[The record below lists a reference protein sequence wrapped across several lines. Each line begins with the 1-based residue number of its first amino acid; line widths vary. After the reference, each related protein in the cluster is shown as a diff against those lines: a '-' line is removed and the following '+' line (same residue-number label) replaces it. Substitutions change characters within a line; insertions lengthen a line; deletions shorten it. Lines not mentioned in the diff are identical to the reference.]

1 MVVKMQVVLIT
12 GISGSGK
19 SVALNALE
27 DAGYFCVDNLP
38 PVLLPELVKTRME
51 EKADRLAVAVDSR
64 SAGSLSSL
72 PKTIQS
78 LKDDGHDVH
87 VFFLTSDTNSLIT
100 RFSET
105 RRSHPLSHKNH
116 PAVPDEDN
124 RPLVE
129 AIRAEREMMADIQD
143 ISNVIDT
150 SNSRANDLR
159 NRIKKLVKIKQAPM
173 ILQFES
179 FGFKYG
185 VPLDSDL
192 MFDVRM
198 LPNPHY
204 DLALRP
210 LTGKDKPVQD
220 YLETHPEVGQLLED
234 IRKFIEKWLPTYQ
247 QDNRSYLTIA
257 VGCTGGQHRSVYIVE
272 RLAAYFSKTREIVI
286 RHRELPSE

>member
-1 MVVKMQVVLIT
+1 MQIVLIT

-38 PVLLPELVKTRME
+38 PVLLPELVNARINE
-51 EKADRLAVAVDSR
+51 NADHLAVAVDSR
-64 SAGSLSSL
+64 SAGTLSSL

-78 LKDDGHDVH
+78 LKDAGHDVH
-87 VFFLTSDTNSLIT
+87 VFFLTSDTNSLIA

-105 RRSHPLSHKNH
+105 RRSHPLSHKSH
-116 PAVPDEDN
+116 PAMPDEDN
-124 RPLVE
+124 RTLVE
-129 AIRAEREMMADIQD
+129 AIRAEREMLADIQD

-150 SNSRANDLR
+150 SNSLASDLR
-159 NRIKKLVKIKQAPM
+159 SRIKKLVNIKRAPM

-210 LTGKDKPVQD
+210 LTGKDRPVQE
-220 YLETHPEVGQLLED
+220 YLDAHPEVGLLLED

-257 VGCTGGQHRSVYIVE
+257 VGCTGGQHRSVYIIE
-272 RLAAYFSKTREIVI
+272 RLATYFSKTWEVVI